1 MSLDGN
7 ARYCYLSPR
16 EGVTLMV
23 AECCRNLAVAG
34 AEPIGATNNLNFGN
48 PERPEIMAQLVEAIE
63 GLADACRFF
72 DVPITGGNVSLY
84 NETLGEGIWPTPVVG
99 VIGVMKTAA
108 PVGIHFRQPGRAVM
122 LVGGA
127 GACDPVRFGG
137 TQYAK
142 AVLHELWGLPPALDL
157 DHEKR
162 VQAAVREMARAG
174 MVESAHDLSDGG
186 LAIALAE
193 CSFGPDGV
201 GAEIDLDSDLASE
214 LLLFHEGPSRVW
226 VSTAEPERVA
236 EIAARHG
243 VEAPRVGAT
252 IKEGIVIRN
261 RGAEL
266 IRARVEALRDIFEK
280 ALENKLRG

>member
-1 MSLDGN
+1 
-7 ARYCYLSPR
+7 
-16 EGVTLMV
+16 
-23 AECCRNLAVAG
+23 
-34 AEPIGATNNLNFGN
+34 
-48 PERPEIMAQLVEAIE
+48 
-63 GLADACRFF
+63 
-72 DVPITGGNVSLY
+72 
-84 NETLGEGIWPTPVVG
+84 
-99 VIGVMKTAA
+99 MKTAA
-108 PVGIHFRQPGRAVM
+108 PVGMHFRQPDRSVM
-122 LVGGA
+122 LVGGV

-142 AVLHELWGLPPALDL
+142 AVLHALWGLPPALDL
-157 DHEKR
+157 DYEKR

-186 LAIALAE
+186 LAVALAE

-214 LLLFHEGPSRVW
+214 LLLFHEGPSRVLI
-226 VSTAEPERVA
+226 STAEPDRVA

-243 VEAPRVGAT
+243 VEAPRVGVT

-261 RGAEL
+261 RGTEL